1 MAGYTHSRPLRLFE
15 ICAGYGSQALALERL
30 RRDYPD
36 FCFELAGWC
45 ECDPESSK
53 SIDEQPAVIAHN
65 ALHPDGIGKN
75 WGDLT
80 KIDWE
85 QVPDFDLLTAST
97 PCQSISS
104 AGLQHGFVKDSGTR
118 SSIIWNVH
126 DCVRVKR
133 PRYIL
138 MENVSAILSDKF
150 FPLLHLWMVE
160 LEHMGYTNFMPTPF
174 TLQDGSTTRNGCL
187 NSKHYGCPQNRERW
201 FMVSI
206 LDCKEAY
213 YFPKPFK
220 LERRL
225 KDVLE
230 KSVPESLYLT
240 EKGTRYIMGRENFK
254 PNLFTK
260 NSEDVSATLCCGD
273 HSYRKTDNFVIEP
286 CIAAMRGRS
295 DGEWYGSEHQQ
306 RLEIGGSDTSNSL
319 TSVAKDNLLLEPAI
333 LSQRR
338 TEEGKKIR
346 RQHKGDVGIPYSHK
360 ELVPREDGISN
371 TLSTV
376 EKDNYLIEPCVSCI
390 GNIYDNDA
398 NPQAGRIY
406 DTDGISP
413 TLDTCCGGN
422 REPKILEPVVI
433 EDFYQ
438 DRPIRVYEGE
448 APTLR
453 SDRAGLKVAEPI
465 VLGWV
470 RDTKGNVVSRPEVDV
485 ANCVTAGKRDNTQ
498 NYVLEQVIEEVR
510 KAFPNRGILMY
521 KGNPY
526 FVRKL
531 STRELYRLMDLEEND
546 IDTLMATDIS
556 KTSHSKLAGNSIV
569 VSVLYHIF
577 RTMFIDTVPI
587 AGTQTTLF

>member
-1 MAGYTHSRPLRLFE
+1 MGEYTHSRPLRLFE
-15 ICAGYGSQALALERL
+15 ICAGYGSQHLALKRL
-30 RRDYPD
+30 KHDYPD
-36 FCFELAGWC
+36 FDCELTGWC

-53 SIDEQPAVIAHN
+53 PIDEQPAVIAHN

-104 AGLQHGFVKDSGTR
+104 AGLQHGFVKNSGTR

-160 LEHMGYTNFMPTPF
+160 LERMGYTNFMPTPF

-206 LDCKEAY
+206 LDCTEAY
-213 YFPKPFK
+213 YFPKPLP
-220 LERRL
+220 LEKRL

-230 KSVPESLYLT
+230 KSVPESCYLSQ
-240 EKGTRYIMGRENFK
+240 ERIDGLVLGND
-254 PNLFTK
+254 
-260 NSEDVSATLCCGD
+260 SEDA
-273 HSYRKTDNFVIEP
+273 DNSSEP

-333 LSQRR
+333 LSQQR
-338 TEEGKKIR
+338 TEEGKEIR
-346 RQHKGDVGIPYSHK
+346 RQHKGDVGILYSHK

-376 EKDNYLIEPCVSCI
+376 EKDNLLVEPI
-390 GNIYDNDA
+390 I
-398 NPQAGRIY
+398 
-406 DTDGISP
+406 
-413 TLDTCCGGN
+413 
-422 REPKILEPVVI
+422 I

-438 DRPIRVYEGE
+438 DRPTRMYEGE

-470 RDTKGNVVSRPEVDV
+470 RDTKGNIVSRPEVDV

-531 STRELYRLMDLEEND
+531 STRELYRLMDLEETD

>member
-1 MAGYTHSRPLRLFE
+1 MGEYTHSRPLRLFE

-36 FCFELAGWC
+36 FGFELAGWC

-53 SIDEQPAVIAHN
+53 PIDEQPAVIAHN

-160 LEHMGYTNFMPTPF
+160 LERMGYTNFMPTSF

-213 YFPKPFK
+213 YFPKPFS
-220 LERRL
+220 LEKRL
-225 KDVLE
+225 KDILE
-230 KSVPESLYLT
+230 KSVDESCYLSQ
-240 EKGTRYIMGRENFK
+240 ERVDGLVLGSDSGNAIEGE
-254 PNLFTK
+254 P
-260 NSEDVSATLCCGD
+260 
-273 HSYRKTDNFVIEP
+273 VIS
-286 CIAAMRGRS
+286 AMRGRS

-306 RLEIGGSDTSNSL
+306 RLEIGGSDTSNTL
-319 TSVAKDNLLLEPAI
+319 TSVAKDNL
-333 LSQRR
+333 
-338 TEEGKKIR
+338 
-346 RQHKGDVGIPYSHK
+346 
-360 ELVPREDGISN
+360 
-371 TLSTV
+371 
-376 EKDNYLIEPCVSCI
+376 LIEPCVSCI
-390 GNIYDNDA
+390 GNIHKGES
-398 NPQAGRIY
+398 NPQSGRVY

-470 RDTKGNVVSRPEVDV
+470 RDTKGNIVSRPEVDV

-498 NYVLEQVIEEVR
+498 NYVLEKVIEEVR

-556 KTSHSKLAGNSIV
+556 KTNHAKLAGNSIV

-577 RTMFIDTVPI
+577 RTMFIDTVPLE
-587 AGTQTTLF
+587 GTQTTLF

>member
-1 MAGYTHSRPLRLFE
+1 MDKIRVIELF
-15 ICAGYGSQALALERL
+15 AGYGSQHLALKRL
-30 RRDYPD
+30 KRDYTQFEYD
-36 FCFELAGWC
+36 VVAFCEIEDSAI
-45 ECDPESSK
+45 K
-53 SIDEQPAVIAHN
+53 AYQ
-65 ALHPDGIGKN
+65 ALH
-75 WGDLT
+75 GDHIPNLGDIT
-80 KIDWE
+80 KVNPSD
-85 QVPDFDLLTAST
+85 VPDCDLMTWSF
-97 PCQSISS
+97 PCTDISS
-104 AGLQHGFVKDSGTR
+104 AGLQQGLSEGSDTR
-118 SSIIWNVH
+118 SSLCWDAMRIFEA
-126 DCVRVKR
+126 KR
-133 PRYIL
+133 PKYLL
-138 MENVSAILSDKF
+138 MENVSALVSERFVKDFNQLQLSLQK
-150 FPLLHLWMVE
+150 L
-160 LEHMGYTNFMPTPF
+160 GYTNFMQ
-174 TLQDGSTTRNGCL
+174 LI
-187 NSKHYGCPQNRERW
+187 NSKDMGVPQNRLRI

-206 LDCKEAY
+206 LDCNESY
-213 YFPKPFK
+213 YFPKPFPLK
-220 LERRL
+220 KRL

-230 KSVPESLYLT
+230 KSVPESCYLSQ
-240 EKGTRYIMGRENFK
+240 ERVDGLVLGSDSENAIEGE
-254 PNLFTK
+254 P
-260 NSEDVSATLCCGD
+260 
-273 HSYRKTDNFVIEP
+273 VIS
-286 CIAAMRGRS
+286 AMRGRS

-333 LSQRR
+333 LSQQR
-338 TEEGKKIR
+338 TEEGKEIR

-376 EKDNYLIEPCVSCI
+376 EKDNLLIEPAI
-390 GNIYDNDA
+390 
-398 NPQAGRIY
+398 
-406 DTDGISP
+406 
-413 TLDTCCGGN
+413 
-422 REPKILEPVVI
+422 I

-465 VLGWV
+465 ILGWV
-470 RDTKGNVVSRPEVDV
+470 RDTKGNIVSRPEVDV

-510 KAFPNRGILMY
+510 KGFPNRGILMY

-531 STRELYRLMDLEEND
+531 STRELYRLMDLSETD
-546 IDTLMATDIS
+546 IDTLLNSGIS
-556 KTSHSKLAGNSIV
+556 KTQHSRLAGNSIV

>member
-1 MAGYTHSRPLRLFE
+1 MGEYTHSRPLRLFE
-15 ICAGYGSQALALERL
+15 ICAGYGSQTLALERL
-30 RRDYPD
+30 KRDYPD
-36 FCFELAGWC
+36 FGFELAGWC

-80 KIDWE
+80 KIDWK

-160 LEHMGYTNFMPTPF
+160 LERMGYTNFMPTPF

-220 LERRL
+220 LEKRL

-230 KSVPESLYLT
+230 KSVPETCYLSQERVDGLVLST
-240 EKGTRYIMGRENFK
+240 EKEKDAGRGFEFAPKTVDSDCANTIST
-254 PNLFTK
+254 N
-260 NSEDVSATLCCGD
+260 AGG
-273 HSYRKTDNFVIEP
+273 RKTDNFV
-286 CIAAMRGRS
+286 
-295 DGEWYGSEHQQ
+295 
-306 RLEIGGSDTSNSL
+306 
-319 TSVAKDNLLLEPAI
+319 
-333 LSQRR
+333 
-338 TEEGKKIR
+338 
-346 RQHKGDVGIPYSHK
+346 
-360 ELVPREDGISN
+360 
-371 TLSTV
+371 
-376 EKDNYLIEPCVSCI
+376 IEPCVSCI

-465 VLGWV
+465 IFSKVAGFGTPGVFHDTAPSLTTNSYDCNNVLAEPIVLGWV
-470 RDTKGNVVSRPEVDV
+470 RDAKGNIVSRPEVDV

-531 STRELYRLMDLEEND
+531 STRELYRLMDLSETD

-556 KTSHSKLAGNSIV
+556 KTNHSKLAGNSIV

>member
-1 MAGYTHSRPLRLFE
+1 MGEYTHSRPLRLFE
-15 ICAGYGSQALALERL
+15 ICAGYGSQALALKRL

-36 FCFELAGWC
+36 FDFELAGWC

-65 ALHPDGIGKN
+65 ELHPDGIGKN

-160 LEHMGYTNFMPTPF
+160 LERIGYTNFMPTPF

-213 YFPKPFK
+213 YFPKPFPLK
-220 LERRL
+220 KRL

-254 PNLFTK
+254 PNLFTQ

-273 HSYRKTDNFVIEP
+273 HSYRRTDNFVIEP

-306 RLEIGGSDTSNSL
+306 RLEIGGCETSNSL
-319 TSVAKDNLLLEPAI
+319 TSVAKDNLL
-333 LSQRR
+333 
-338 TEEGKKIR
+338 
-346 RQHKGDVGIPYSHK
+346 
-360 ELVPREDGISN
+360 
-371 TLSTV
+371 
-376 EKDNYLIEPCVSCI
+376 IEPCVACI

-465 VLGWV
+465 IISPGHGYFGGRVSSDTSPCVKSSSMQEQHFVGQPIVLGWS
-470 RDTKGNVVSRPEVDV
+470 RNKKGEIVSRPEVDV

-531 STRELYRLMDLEEND
+531 NTRELYRLMDLEETE
-546 IDTLMATDIS
+546 IDTLLNSGIS
-556 KTSHSKLAGNSIV
+556 KTQHCRLAGNSIV

>member
-1 MAGYTHSRPLRLFE
+1 MAEYTHGRRLRLFE
-15 ICAGYGSQALALERL
+15 VCAGYGSQALALKRL
-30 RRDYPD
+30 NRDYPD
-36 FCFELAGWC
+36 FDFELAGWC
-45 ECDPESSK
+45 ECDPESGK

-118 SSIIWNVH
+118 SSIIWDVH
-126 DCVRVKR
+126 DCVRLKR

-160 LEHMGYTNFMPTPF
+160 LERMGYTNFMPTSF
-174 TLQDGSTTRNGCL
+174 TLQDGRTTRDGCL

-201 FMVSI
+201 FLVSI
-206 LDCKEAY
+206 LDCKGAY
-213 YFPKPFK
+213 YFPKPFN
-220 LERRL
+220 LEKRL

-230 KSVPESLYLT
+230 KRVHESCYLSQ
-240 EKGTRYIMGRENFK
+240 ERVDGLVLGDESK
-254 PNLFTK
+254 
-260 NSEDVSATLCCGD
+260 EDGD
-273 HSYRKTDNFVIEP
+273 KYEP
-286 CIAAMRGRS
+286 HTAAMRGRDKDNPS
-295 DGEWYGSEHQQ
+295 IRGKSTSNYRQ
-306 RLEIGGSDTSNSL
+306 RLEVGSPDTSNTL
-319 TSVAKDNLLLEPAI
+319 TSVAKDSL
-333 LSQRR
+333 
-338 TEEGKKIR
+338 
-346 RQHKGDVGIPYSHK
+346 
-360 ELVPREDGISN
+360 
-371 TLSTV
+371 
-376 EKDNYLIEPCVSCI
+376 LIEPCVACI
-390 GNIYDNDA
+390 GNIYDRDA

-422 REPKILEPVVI
+422 REPKILEP
-433 EDFYQ
+433 
-438 DRPIRVYEGE
+438 
-448 APTLR
+448 
-453 SDRAGLKVAEPI
+453 
-465 VLGWV
+465 
-470 RDTKGNVVSRPEVDV
+470 
-485 ANCVTAGKRDNTQ
+485 
-498 NYVLEQVIEEVR
+498 VIEEVR

-531 STRELYRLMDLEEND
+531 STRELYRLMDLEEID

-556 KTSHSKLAGNSIV
+556 KTNHSKLAGNSIV

-587 AGTQTTLF
+587 AGIQTTLF

>member
-1 MAGYTHSRPLRLFE
+1 MGEYTHSRPLRLFE

-30 RRDYPD
+30 KRDYPD
-36 FCFELAGWC
+36 FGFELAGWC

-376 EKDNYLIEPCVSCI
+376 EKDNMLVEPI
-390 GNIYDNDA
+390 I
-398 NPQAGRIY
+398 
-406 DTDGISP
+406 
-413 TLDTCCGGN
+413 
-422 REPKILEPVVI
+422 I

-438 DRPIRVYEGE
+438 DRPTRMYEGE

-531 STRELYRLMDLEEND
+531 STRELYRLMDLEETD

>member
-1 MAGYTHSRPLRLFE
+1 MGEYTHSRPLRLFE

-30 RRDYPD
+30 IRDYHD
-36 FCFELAGWC
+36 FGFELTGWC

-53 SIDEQPAVIAHN
+53 PIDEQPAVIAHN

-126 DCVRVKR
+126 DCVRIKR

-160 LEHMGYTNFMPTPF
+160 LERMGYTNFMPTPF

-206 LDCKEAY
+206 LDCNEAY
-213 YFPKPFK
+213 YFPNPFE
-220 LERRL
+220 LEKRL

-230 KSVPESLYLT
+230 KSVPESCYLSQERVDGLVLST
-240 EKGTRYIMGRENFK
+240 EKEKDAGIGFEFAPKTVDSDCAN
-254 PNLFTK
+254 T
-260 NSEDVSATLCCGD
+260 VSTNAGG
-273 HSYRKTDNFVIEP
+273 RKTDNFVIEP
-286 CIAAMRGRS
+286 CIAAMRGRDKDNPS
-295 DGEWYGSEHQQ
+295 IRGKSTSNFRQH
-306 RLEIGGSDTSNSL
+306 LEVDSSDTSNTL
-319 TSVAKDNLLLEPAI
+319 TSVAKDNLLIEPAI
-333 LSQRR
+333 I
-338 TEEGKKIR
+338 K
-346 RQHKGDVGIPYSHK
+346 
-360 ELVPREDGISN
+360 
-371 TLSTV
+371 
-376 EKDNYLIEPCVSCI
+376 
-390 GNIYDNDA
+390 
-398 NPQAGRIY
+398 
-406 DTDGISP
+406 
-413 TLDTCCGGN
+413 
-422 REPKILEPVVI
+422 
-433 EDFYQ
+433 DFYQ
-438 DRPIRVYEGE
+438 DKPISVYDGE
-448 APTLR
+448 DYTLR
-453 SDRAGLKVAEPI
+453 SDRTGLKVSEPI
-465 VLGWV
+465 ILGWV
-470 RDTKGNVVSRPEVDV
+470 RDTKGNIVSRPEVDI

-510 KAFPNRGILMY
+510 KAFSNRGILMY

-556 KTSHSKLAGNSIV
+556 KTSHNKLAGNSIV

-577 RTMFIDTVPI
+577 RTMFIDTVPLE
-587 AGTQTTLF
+587 GTQTTLF

>member
-1 MAGYTHSRPLRLFE
+1 MGEYTHSRPLRLFE

-36 FCFELAGWC
+36 FNFELVGWC
-45 ECDPESSK
+45 ECDPESTK
-53 SIDEQPAVIAHN
+53 PIDEQPAVIAHN

-104 AGLQHGFVKDSGTR
+104 AGLQHGFVKNSGTR

-126 DCVRVKR
+126 DCVRIKR

-160 LEHMGYTNFMPTPF
+160 LERMGYTNFMPTPF

-213 YFPKPFK
+213 YFPKPFS
-220 LERRL
+220 LEKRL
-225 KDVLE
+225 KDILE
-230 KSVPESLYLT
+230 KRVDESCYLSQ
-240 EKGTRYIMGRENFK
+240 ERVDGLVLGSDSENAI
-254 PNLFTK
+254 
-260 NSEDVSATLCCGD
+260 EGE
-273 HSYRKTDNFVIEP
+273 HVIS
-286 CIAAMRGRS
+286 AMRGRS

-319 TSVAKDNLLLEPAI
+319 TSVTKDNLVLEPAI
-333 LSQRR
+333 LSQQR
-338 TEEGKKIR
+338 TEEGKEIR
-346 RQHKGDVGIPYSHK
+346 P
-360 ELVPREDGISN
+360 
-371 TLSTV
+371 
-376 EKDNYLIEPCVSCI
+376 
-390 GNIYDNDA
+390 
-398 NPQAGRIY
+398 NPM
-406 DTDGISP
+406 
-413 TLDTCCGGN
+413 
-422 REPKILEPVVI
+422 
-433 EDFYQ
+433 
-438 DRPIRVYEGE
+438 
-448 APTLR
+448 
-453 SDRAGLKVAEPI
+453 SDRQQFVLESI

-470 RDTKGNVVSRPEVDV
+470 RDTHGNIVSRPEVDV

-498 NYVLEQVIEEVR
+498 NYVLEQVVEEVR

-531 STRELYRLMDLEEND
+531 SIRELYRLMDLEEND

-556 KTSHSKLAGNSIV
+556 KTSHNKLAGNSIV

-577 RTMFIDTVPI
+577 RTMFIDTVPLD
-587 AGTQTTLF
+587 GTQTTLF

>member
-1 MAGYTHSRPLRLFE
+1 MGEYTHSRPLRLFE

-30 RRDYPD
+30 KRDYPD
-36 FCFELAGWC
+36 FGFELDGWC

-53 SIDEQPAVIAHN
+53 PIDEQPAVIAHN

-104 AGLQHGFVKDSGTR
+104 AGLQHGFVKGSGTR

-160 LEHMGYTNFMPTPF
+160 LERMGYTNFIPTSF

-213 YFPKPFK
+213 YFPQPFP
-220 LERRL
+220 LEKRL

-230 KSVPESLYLT
+230 KSVDESCYLSQ
-240 EKGTRYIMGRENFK
+240 ERVDGLVLGSDSENAIEGE
-254 PNLFTK
+254 P
-260 NSEDVSATLCCGD
+260 
-273 HSYRKTDNFVIEP
+273 VIS
-286 CIAAMRGRS
+286 AMRGRS

-333 LSQRR
+333 LSQQR
-338 TEEGKKIR
+338 TEEGKEIR

-360 ELVPREDGISN
+360 ELVPREDGMSN

-390 GNIYDNDA
+390 GNIHKGES
-398 NPQAGRIY
+398 NPQSGRIY

-470 RDTKGNVVSRPEVDV
+470 RDTKGNIVSRPEVDV

-510 KAFPNRGILMY
+510 KTFPNRGILIY

-531 STRELYRLMDLEEND
+531 STRELFRLMDLEETD

-556 KTSHSKLAGNSIV
+556 KTNHSKLAGNSIV

-587 AGTQTTLF
+587 EGTQTTLF

>member
-1 MAGYTHSRPLRLFE
+1 MGEYTHSRPLRLFE
-15 ICAGYGSQALALERL
+15 ICAGYGSQALALKRL
-30 RRDYPD
+30 KRDYPD
-36 FCFELAGWC
+36 FDFELAGWC

-53 SIDEQPAVIAHN
+53 PIDEQPAVIAHN

-104 AGLQHGFVKDSGTR
+104 AGLQHGFVKGSGTR

-126 DCVRVKR
+126 DCVRIKR

-160 LEHMGYTNFMPTPF
+160 LERMGYTNFMPTSF

-220 LERRL
+220 LEKRL

-230 KSVPESLYLT
+230 KSVDESCYLSQERVDGLVLST
-240 EKGTRYIMGRENFK
+240 EKEKDAGRGFEFAPK
-254 PNLFTK
+254 TID
-260 NSEDVSATLCCGD
+260 SECANTVSTNAGG
-273 HSYRKTDNFVIEP
+273 RKTDNFVIEP

-319 TSVAKDNLLLEPAI
+319 TSVAKDNLVLEPAI
-333 LSQRR
+333 LSQQR
-338 TEEGKKIR
+338 TEEGKEIR

-360 ELVPREDGISN
+360 QLVPREDGISN

-376 EKDNYLIEPCVSCI
+376 EKDNLLIEPAI
-390 GNIYDNDA
+390 
-398 NPQAGRIY
+398 
-406 DTDGISP
+406 
-413 TLDTCCGGN
+413 
-422 REPKILEPVVI
+422 I

-465 VLGWV
+465 IWGWV
-470 RDTKGNVVSRPEVDV
+470 RDAKGNIVSRPEVDV

-510 KAFPNRGILMY
+510 NAFPNRGILMY

-546 IDTLMATDIS
+546 IDTLLNSGIS
-556 KTSHSKLAGNSIV
+556 KTSHSRLAGNSIV

-577 RTMFIDTVPI
+577 RTMFIDTVPLE
-587 AGTQTTLF
+587 GTQTTLF